1 MVAAAESHAMTRIIL
16 AVMCSGVAA
25 TAVPPWIGSAP
36 IFVWNVSASVPIG
49 LYHVTPP
56 DRVRVTD
63 LVVVEP
69 PPALADFLAERN
81 YLPRGVP
88 LLKRVI
94 ALPGQTVCRRDH
106 VITVDGIEVG
116 AARES
121 DHRGRALP
129 VWEGCRT
136 LASGEIF
143 VMNWQ
148 STNSLDGRYFG
159 PIAITSVV
167 GRATPLWTDEE
178 ATEE

>member
-1 MVAAAESHAMTRIIL
+1 MTSRIIL

-25 TAVPPWIGSAP
+25 AALPPRIGAAP
-36 IFVWNVSASVPIG
+36 GLIWNVSASVPIG
-49 LYHVTPP
+49 LYLVTAP
-56 DRVRVTD
+56 DRLRVTD

-69 PPALADFLAERN
+69 PSPVADFLAERS

-88 LLKRVI
+88 LLKRVL
-94 ALPGQTVCRRDH
+94 ALPGQTVCRRNLA
-106 VITVDGIEVG
+106 ITVDGIELG
-116 AARES
+116 AAREK
-121 DHRGRALP
+121 DHLGRALP
-129 VWEGCRT
+129 IWEGCRL
-136 LASGEIF
+136 LAGGEIF

-148 STNSLDGRYFG
+148 SPNSLDGRYFG

>member
-1 MVAAAESHAMTRIIL
+1 MTPRIIL
-16 AVMCSGVAA
+16 ALMCSGAAA
-25 TAVPPWIGSAP
+25 TAVPTRIGAAP

-56 DRVRVTD
+56 DRLRVTD
-63 LVVVEP
+63 LVVVKP
-69 PPALADFLAERN
+69 PSPVADFLAERS

-88 LLKRVI
+88 LLKRVL
-94 ALPGQTVCRRDH
+94 ALPGQTVCRRNLA
-106 VITVDGIEVG
+106 ITVDGIELG

-121 DHRGRALP
+121 DHLGRALP
-129 VWEGCRT
+129 IWEGCRL
-136 LASGEIF
+136 LAGGEIF

-148 STNSLDGRYFG
+148 SPNSLDGRYFG